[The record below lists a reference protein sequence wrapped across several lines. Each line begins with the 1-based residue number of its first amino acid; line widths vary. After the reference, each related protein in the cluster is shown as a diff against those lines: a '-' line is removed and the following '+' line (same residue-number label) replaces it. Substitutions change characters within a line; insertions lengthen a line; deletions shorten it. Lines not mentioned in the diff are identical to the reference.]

1 MWIGTVTKPCKAS
14 RRSFWFDIF
23 DTPSHLRARIYLV
36 QEQQNVHDHSAV
48 CISLPREGTSNHAKI
63 IHRGDCHRQQPKA
76 VRECPSYSFW
86 YVDTDDDSDR
96 RSGVASIG
104 NTEAEYINVSLR
116 RHDNKRK
123 KLICTIY
130 LTILWHKARLLF
142 HEMMILF
149 HEMIS

>member
-1 MWIGTVTKPCKAS
+1 VWIGTVTKPCKAS

-104 NTEAEYINVSLR
+104 NTQSIRPLLR
-116 RHDNKRK
+116 
-123 KLICTIY
+123 T
-130 LTILWHKARLLF
+130 
-142 HEMMILF
+142 EGMIIK
-149 HEMIS
+149 ERN